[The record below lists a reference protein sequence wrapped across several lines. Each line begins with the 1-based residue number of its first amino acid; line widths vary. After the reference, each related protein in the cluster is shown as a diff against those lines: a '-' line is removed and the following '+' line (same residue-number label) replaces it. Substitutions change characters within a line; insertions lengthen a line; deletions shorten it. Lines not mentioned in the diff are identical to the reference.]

1 MADDGWID
9 TGTDDGQGG
18 AWKDT
23 DDAPVTAGG
32 VAAQV
37 GRGAEAAPYSLL
49 GAGIDLPYNAWNA
62 AKDMYYG
69 VTGTGPYAKGA
80 KPDPST
86 QPQPSPVSN
95 WLQTQGGKVSPQLDP
110 RNYPAQNW
118 PERIARSAGQTGTEA
133 LIGRAATTE
142 VQAFTDPS
150 AVPSAIKIGKQLAGS
165 WFSGAGAGAGAETG
179 RGAAQRAVD
188 IDPDFRRLHPAIAD
202 MIENAGG
209 IVGGVAGGYGA
220 SSVANRF
227 GFPAGDPRADFTSDQ
242 LLKTAGNQY
251 EIAKNIPANYT
262 TPSISKFAFDH
273 SQALLGNYG
282 SSEIQPIITRLN
294 KLMNT
299 PAGAQSVPL
308 KELTTLDDYLGT
320 VVKKNTDNMGN
331 VSKLGGAAA
340 DTQTAIRNF
349 IKNPPQGSVHS
360 GRPDLAA
367 QYWNVADG
375 NWAAGSRSQTLD
387 LAKKQGER
395 SGDLEGQVSK
405 LTAPGSVDKKLY
417 GFSDDEKE
425 QLERFSQGSNLRS
438 ALGSGSR
445 ALSPHGGGLLS
456 MPFMAY
462 EGYEKGGIPGAIGL
476 GLAPAA
482 AGYAMHKG
490 REALANR
497 AFDRIAAQTRQRSPA
512 YQNIP
517 EDQRGA
523 SPFRTTIPV
532 GLGALTGSG
541 IWGQ

>member
-133 LIGRAATTE
+133 LIGRAATTG

-349 IKNPPQGSVHS
+349 IKNSAAGLRPFRQAGLGGAILERRRRQLGGRLAEPDPGSREEAGRAVWRS
-360 GRPDLAA
+360 GRPSLE
-367 QYWNVADG
+367 
-375 NWAAGSRSQTLD
+375 TH
-387 LAKKQGER
+387 R
-395 SGDLEGQVSK
+395 SGQRRQEALRISATTRKSSSNGFRRARICEA
-405 LTAPGSVDKKLY
+405 LLAPD
-417 GFSDDEKE
+417 
-425 QLERFSQGSNLRS
+425 
-438 ALGSGSR
+438 
-445 ALSPHGGGLLS
+445 
-456 MPFMAY
+456 
-462 EGYEKGGIPGAIGL
+462 L
-476 GLAPAA
+476 GL
-482 AGYAMHKG
+482 
-490 REALANR
+490 
-497 AFDRIAAQTRQRSPA
+497 
-512 YQNIP
+512 
-517 EDQRGA
+517 
-523 SPFRTTIPV
+523 
-532 GLGALTGSG
+532 
-541 IWGQ
+541 